1 MRQSSPAMGEI
12 DTKQASL
19 EQRLALKMSGE
30 ITLSESSGKTLKKWR
45 EIFKVSQK
53 ELADVLGVS
62 PSVISDYE
70 SGRRKSPGIKVVAKI
85 VNALVAI
92 DKKRGSKT
100 SYEFANMLAGDA
112 IFEVILDMK
121 EMLKPTNVKDFVKL
135 IDGEI
140 VAGAR
145 HEKRDIFGYT
155 VVDSL
160 RAIVEFSPLELAR
173 IYGSTT
179 ERAIIFTKIQT
190 GRSPMIAIKMTTLKP
205 ALVILHGIT
214 EVDPLAIRIAES
226 EGITLATTK
235 LATVDDIIAT
245 LRSKF

>member
-1 MRQSSPAMGEI
+1 MRQ

-53 ELADVLGVS
+53 ELADELGVS

-85 VNALVAI
+85 VKALVKL
-92 DKKRGSKT
+92 DKQKGGRT

-121 EMLKPTNVKDFVKL
+121 EMLKPTKVKDFIRVIK
-135 IDGEI
+135 GRI
-140 VAGAR
+140 VAGER
-145 HEKRDIFGYT
+145 HADRDIFGYT

-160 RAIVEFSPLELAR
+160 RAIVEFSPIELAR

-179 ERAIIFTKIQT
+179 ERALIFTKVQT

-205 ALVILHGIT
+205 ALVVLHGVKK
-214 EVDPLAIRIAES
+214 VDPLAVRIAES
-226 EGITLATTK
+226 EGIPIAVTK
-235 LATVDDIIAT
+235 TETVDELIAS